1 MKTSRQSVTDVA
13 LPRPVANP
21 WLALAGLTLGVTVT
35 NSFARFAYGLILPA
49 MKSELGWTY
58 AQAGW
63 LNTAN
68 ALGYVVGAV
77 LTLLLIGR
85 IAPSQ
90 LFSFGLIATTLSLFA
105 TGYEAA
111 MEWQTFWRI
120 AAGVFGAMSFSTASV
135 LTARLFA
142 EDPRRNALAIAI
154 LFGTGGGLGIMLAG
168 ASLPLM
174 LDAWGPSSWRY
185 GWYVIGVISLIGL
198 PLSLWAASMLH
209 VPAQRNTSAGGLE
222 LRRIW
227 RELAGYAGFAM
238 GYIVYLTF
246 LVAWMTDQQASALLI
261 AGVWMTLGVALVVSP
276 FVWRGVLARHASGWP
291 LAMILT
297 GIAAGSALPMILP
310 AGGAVVISAV
320 VFGLCVFMAP
330 SAITSFIRQNLPPE
344 SWAAAMSLFTVVFA
358 IAQTIGP
365 FAAGALGDAK
375 GDIGTGLLVAAAIL
389 LTGAALAAFQRP
401 LNP

>member
-1 MKTSRQSVTDVA
+1 MTDATISPGLPGPVT
-13 LPRPVANP
+13 RP
-21 WLALAGLTLGVTVT
+21 WLALAGLTLGVMVT
-35 NSFARFAYGLILPA
+35 NGFARFAYGLILPA
-49 MKSELGWTY
+49 MRSELSWSY

-77 LTLLLIGR
+77 LTLILIGR
-85 IAPSQ
+85 VAPSK
-90 LFSFGLIATTLSLFA
+90 LFSFGLIATTASLLA
-105 TGYEAA
+105 TGVEAT
-111 MEWQTFWRI
+111 MGWQTFWRI

-135 LTARLFA
+135 LTARLFPGDA
-142 EDPRRNALAIAI
+142 KRNALAIAI

-174 LDAWGPSSWRY
+174 IEAWGASSWRY
-185 GWYVIGVISLIGL
+185 GWYIIGALSVCAL
-198 PLSLWAASMLH
+198 PLSLWAARALH
-209 VPAQRNTSAGGLE
+209 VPAPRNSVAGSLS

-227 RELAGYAGFAM
+227 RELAGYACFAM

-246 LVAWMTDQQASALLI
+246 LGAWMTDQDASAQLI
-261 AGVWMTLGVALVVSP
+261 AGVWIILGVALVLSP
-276 FVWRGVLARHASGWP
+276 FVWRGVLARHRSGRP

-297 GIAAGSALPMILP
+297 GIATGSALPVVLP
-310 AGGAVVISAV
+310 AGGAVVISAI

-330 SAITSFIRQNLPPE
+330 GAITSFIRQNLPPE

-365 FAAGALGDAK
+365 FAAGAIGDAT
-375 GDIGTGLLVAAAIL
+375 GNIGSGLLVAATIL
-389 LTGAALAAFQRP
+389 LTGALLAIFQKP
-401 LNP
+401 LAP

>member
-1 MKTSRQSVTDVA
+1 MTDTPNSPG
-13 LPRPVANP
+13 LPRPVDRP
-21 WLALAGLTLGVTVT
+21 WLALAGLTLGVMIT
-35 NSFARFAYGLILPA
+35 NGFARFAYGLILPA

-85 IAPSQ
+85 IAPSR
-90 LFSFGLIATTLSLFA
+90 LFSFGLVATTLSLLA
-105 TGYEAA
+105 TGYEAT
-111 MEWQTFWRI
+111 MGWQTFWRI

-135 LTARLFA
+135 LTARLFPGDA
-142 EDPRRNALAIAI
+142 KRNALAIAI

-174 LDAWGPSSWRY
+174 LEAWGPSSWRF
-185 GWYVIGVISLIGL
+185 GWYIIGILSVIAAPLGL
-198 PLSLWAASMLH
+198 WSARALH
-209 VPAQRNTSAGGLE
+209 VPASRNTAAGGLA

-246 LVAWMTDQQASALLI
+246 LGAWMTDQQASAGLI
-261 AGVWMTLGVALVVSP
+261 AGVWIILGVALILSP
-276 FVWRGVLARHASGWP
+276 FVWRGVFARHKSGRP

-297 GIAAGSALPMILP
+297 GIAIGSALPVVLP

-330 SAITSFIRQNLPPE
+330 GAITNFIRQNLPPE
-344 SWAAAMSLFTVVFA
+344 SWAATMSLFTVVFA
-358 IAQTIGP
+358 VAQTVGP
-365 FAAGALGDAK
+365 FAAGAIGDAT
-375 GDIGTGLLVAAAIL
+375 GDIGSGLLVAAAIL
-389 LTGAALAAFQRP
+389 LTGAFLAAFQKP
-401 LNP
+401 LDP

>member
-1 MKTSRQSVTDVA
+1 MTQT
-13 LPRPVANP
+13 PRPVARP
-21 WLALAGLTLGVTVT
+21 WLALAGLTLGVMIT
-35 NSFARFAYGLILPA
+35 NGFARFAYGLILPA
-49 MKSELGWTY
+49 MRSELDWSY

-77 LTLLLIGR
+77 VTLILIGR
-85 IAPSQ
+85 VAPSK
-90 LFSFGLIATTLSLFA
+90 LFSFGLIATTLSLLA
-105 TGYEAA
+105 TGYEAT
-111 MEWQTFWRI
+111 MGWQTFWRI

-135 LTARLFA
+135 LTARLFPGDA
-142 EDPRRNALAIAI
+142 RRNALAIAI

-174 LDAWGPSSWRY
+174 LEVWGPSSWRF
-185 GWYVIGVISLIGL
+185 GWYIIGGL
-198 PLSLWAASMLH
+198 SVVSAPLGLWSARALH
-209 VPAQRNTSAGGLE
+209 VPAPQNALTGGLA

-246 LVAWMTDQQASALLI
+246 LGAWMTDQDASATLI
-261 AGVWMTLGVALVVSP
+261 AGVWITLGVALILSP
-276 FVWRGVLARHASGWP
+276 FVWRGVLARHKSGRP

-297 GIAAGSALPMILP
+297 GIAAGSALPVVLP
-310 AGGAVVISAV
+310 AGGAVVISAI

-330 SAITSFIRQNLPPE
+330 GAITSFIRQNLPPE
-344 SWAAAMSLFTVVFA
+344 SWAATMSLFTVVFA

-365 FAAGALGDAK
+365 FAAGAIGDAT
-375 GDIGTGLLVAAAIL
+375 GNIGSGLLVAAAIL
-389 LTGAALAAFQRP
+389 LTGAALAAFQKP
-401 LNP
+401 LD